1 MGDGVVHDSAPADRP
16 DTTWVKIPSD
26 LLLSV
31 EERNLAGLIS
41 FVYGS
46 IPHVSQLPTYLCER
60 AILAPTDEIAAAINT
75 QIINHIATEEMSYYS
90 FDSIDDATPNYRNVQ
105 LFLTNCN

>member
-1 MGDGVVHDSAPADRP
+1 M
-16 DTTWVKIPSD
+16 KIPSD